1 MLQGFPQGERVA
13 RISGN
18 EGMQQWPFW
27 LDVEVTALKPLLWMY
42 TQKDHGWVSLVRQQ
56 YNASKAPHVL
66 QHCLNLQMYDMKR
79 ES

>member
-27 LDVEVTALKPLLWMY
+27 LDVEVTALKPLIVHAVRHH
-42 TQKDHGWVSLVRQQ
+42 HGWFHLS
-56 YNASKAPHVL
+56 ASSAMQLKHPMSCSIA
-66 QHCLNLQMYDMKR
+66 
-79 ES
+79 